1 MNTLNSIST
10 NGSATATTLS
20 SGTGSA
26 APTAKDVQDRFLTL
40 LVTQMRNQDPLNP
53 LDNAQLTTQLAQ
65 ISTVT
70 GVDQMH
76 QTMKAVLDQLKGL
89 EALQAAGMDGKD
101 VLIASDRIQLG
112 AGGASGAIELTGPAD
127 AVTIA
132 IKNSAGATVR
142 EMQLSRQEAGM
153 RTFEWDG
160 VTASGARAVDGI
172 YSISVNATAGGKPIV
187 STTLARA
194 HVNGIVRGEDTI
206 QLDLGLF
213 GRRSLNDVREIL

>member
-1 MNTLNSIST
+1 MSMTSTLA
-10 NGSATATTLS
+10 GTA
-20 SGTGSA
+20 A
-26 APTAKDVQDRFLTL
+26 APTAASSSIIAPSAGDAEQRFLAV
-40 LVTQMRNQDPLNP
+40 LVAQMKNQDPLNP